1 MTLSD
6 LIGGGAQLGGGIWS
20 ALDSLSMGNE
30 LAGIADPFRQY
41 RPQFGQQLV
50 NSQAGTGAA
59 SSLTMQGG
67 QQAAEYGNMMMELA
81 RNPSSIY
88 NDPTY
93 TSAFNQGT
101 DAINRT
107 LAASGMSMS
116 GNQMTALQNYGMSQG
131 ANFYNQRLNQ
141 LSGLQSGALGMNQQG
156 FSQLAGMSGLSQA
169 NPGAAALA
177 LSNARNQA
185 GQGFQSAG
193 QGLGQM
199 LGGNNLSSY
208 ANTFRN
214 ISNLFGGSGMDLTSL
229 GSMFGGSGVFGG
241 SAGGAMGSVDTL
253 GSMFGTGSFLPGIG
267 DSAGAYSGIF
277 GSGASFDAGGMLG
290 SSSGLFSDAAGSFL

>member
-6 LIGGGAQLGGGIWS
+6 LIGGVGQTAGGIWS
-20 ALDSLSMGNE
+20 GLDALSMGGE
-30 LAGIADPFRQY
+30 LATIADPFRQY
-41 RPQFGQQLV
+41 RAQFGEQLSAGQTG
-50 NSQAGTGAA
+50 NSSAQFQ
-59 SSLTMQGG
+59 MQQGG
-67 QQAAEYGNMMMELA
+67 NNAALYGDMLRNLA
-81 RNPSSIY
+81 QNPGSIY
-88 NDPTY
+88 SDPTY
-93 TSAFNQGT
+93 QAAFGQGAE
-101 DAINRT
+101 AINRS
-107 LAASGMSMS
+107 LAASGMNLS
-116 GNQMTALQNYGMSQG
+116 GNQLTALQNYGMTQG
-131 ANFYNQRLNQ
+131 ANFYNQRLQQ
-141 LSGLQSGALGMNQQG
+141 LSGLQSGALGQNQQG
-156 FSQLAGMSGLSQA
+156 FSQLAGLSGLSQA

-177 LSNARNQA
+177 LSNARQQA

-193 QGLGQM
+193 QGLGQL